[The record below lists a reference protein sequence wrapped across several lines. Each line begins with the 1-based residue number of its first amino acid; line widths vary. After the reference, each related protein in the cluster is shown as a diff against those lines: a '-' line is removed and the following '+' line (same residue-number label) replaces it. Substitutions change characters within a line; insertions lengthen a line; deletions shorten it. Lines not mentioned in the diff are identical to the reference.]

1 MATEIIYSASP
12 IKPNLSHPRKNPH
25 CIGGFFLREKKINF
39 IGIRKITV
47 RIFLVFT
54 VCLHF
59 RHQLNV
65 LLNASHT
72 QTGEMQFDDDCKT
85 LRHCRRHYR

>member
-25 CIGGFFLREKKINF
+25 CTGGFFFKRKKFNF

-47 RIFLVFT
+47 RVFWFLQYVSYS
-54 VCLHF
+54 

-65 LLNASHT
+65 LLNASHN